1 MATDSEL
8 FADDG
13 HRRVS
18 MSVRSYRTMALIVL
32 MTILLLPMQL
42 LAINRGW
49 VLQSRLPKFYH
60 RLALKLIG
68 VQVRVIGKPVVGP
81 PVLYASNH
89 VSWLDISVLGSCVEG
104 CFIAKR
110 EVGEWAGFGTLAR
123 LQRTVFVDR
132 AQRSRTHA
140 QKAEIGA
147 RLDGGDNLILFAEGT
162 SSDGTRVLPFKS
174 ALFGAAER
182 LTGAGHDEQGPGIAV
197 QPVTVAYTHIN
208 GIPLTR
214 TTRPKIGWYGDMPM
228 MPHFSD
234 VLGLGRIS
242 VDVHFHDPVDSRSY
256 ASRKTLATHCERE
269 VRRGLLASRRSSLA
283 EGQADKGAKAGKR
296 PAKRRRRF
304 SRSR

>member
-1 MATDSEL
+1 
-8 FADDG
+8 
-13 HRRVS
+13 
-18 MSVRSYRTMALIVL
+18 MALIAL
-32 MTILLLPMQL
+32 MTLLLMPVQL

-49 VLQSRLPKFYH
+49 ALQTRLPKLFH
-60 RLALKLIG
+60 RVALWLIG
-68 VQVRVIGKPVVGP
+68 VQVRVIGKPVAGP
-81 PVLYASNH
+81 PVLYTSNH
-89 VSWLDISVLGSCVEG
+89 VSWLDISVLGSVVNG

-123 LQRTVFVDR
+123 LQRTIFVDR

-140 QKAEIGA
+140 QTEEIGA

-182 LTGAGHDEQGPGIAV
+182 LAGAGHDKAGPGITV
-197 QPVTVAYTHIN
+197 QPVTIAYTHIN

-214 TTRPKIGWYGDMPM
+214 TTRPKIGWFGDMPM
-228 MPHFSD
+228 MPHFPD

-242 VDVHFHDPVDSRSY
+242 VDLHFHEPVDSRSY

-269 VRRGLLASRRSSLA
+269 VRRGILESRHPGLADA
-283 EGQADKGAKAGKR
+283 AADKDAKGKAHR
-296 PAKRRRRF
+296 AKGRRRF
-304 SRSR
+304 SRTR